1 MKEKG
6 LSIATQVSNKI
17 KSTNLFEICLLG
29 LLKLFLEEDYHFF
42 YVSAR
47 CHTQND
53 ADRLPAHF
61 HVGTILLVRDNRDKM
76 KTSSHLDKT

>member
-6 LSIATQVSNKI
+6 LSIATQVSNQI
-17 KSTNLFEICLLG
+17 KSTNLFEICFLC
-29 LLKLFLEEDYHFF
+29 LLKLFLEEDYCF

-53 ADRLPAHF
+53 ADRLPARF
-61 HVGTILLVRDNRDKM
+61 HVGTILLVRDIRDKM
-76 KTSSHLDKT
+76 KMSLHLDKT